1 MTGNYIL
8 IGTHFADKYKTY
20 LYRMT
25 PDGKTLIENSK
36 ILINEGY
43 GREASKLYKINGTY
57 YHFFSEVKNG
67 GRYIMMQRSSSIT
80 GPYLER
86 KQLSHVQREYNEPN
100 QGGLVEGPDRK
111 WYFFTHHGTG
121 DWAGRIASL
130 LPVYWVDGWPIIGE
144 VGQDGIAQWYG
155 KRPSLPM
162 SIRFGLHNH
171 LMILASRYFLLNGN
185 GTTSPRD
192 EMWSLTERP
201 GNLRL
206 KAFRPLVTDNLLKA
220 GNTLTQRC
228 FRTNKNEV
236 IVKMNIEG
244 IVDGQK
250 AGLCHYS
257 KSYAMV
263 GVRQSGKD
271 RNLEFQTNK
280 EKITGPAIK
289 GNKVW
294 IKSVWG
300 LDGKKPIFI

>member
-1 MTGNYIL
+1 MCI
-8 IGTHFADKYKTY
+8 
-20 LYRMT
+20 R
-25 PDGKTLIENSK
+25 
-36 ILINEGY
+36 
-43 GREASKLYKINGTY
+43 
-57 YHFFSEVKNG
+57 
-67 GRYIMMQRSSSIT
+67 
-80 GPYLER
+80 
-86 KQLSHVQREYNEPN
+86 
-100 QGGLVEGPDRK
+100 DR
-111 WYFFTHHGTG
+111 G

-144 VGQDGIAQWYG
+144 VGQDGIGTMVWQAAKPSNEYPVRTPQSSDDFSKSVLSPQWEWNYQ
-155 KRPSLPM
+155 
-162 SIRFGLHNH
+162 
-171 LMILASRYFLLNGN
+171 
-185 GTTSPRD
+185 PRD

-228 FRTNKNEV
+228 FCTNKNEV

-244 IVDGQK
+244 MVDGQK

-300 LDGKKPIFI
+300 LDGKSQFSYSTDGRKFTPFGEVYQLEWGYYRGSRIGIYCFNNIADAGYIDVDEFIYLY

>member
-1 MTGNYIL
+1 MG
-8 IGTHFADKYKTY
+8 
-20 LYRMT
+20 M
-25 PDGKTLIENSK
+25 E
-36 ILINEGY
+36 
-43 GREASKLYKINGTY
+43 
-57 YHFFSEVKNG
+57 
-67 GRYIMMQRSSSIT
+67 
-80 GPYLER
+80 
-86 KQLSHVQREYNEPN
+86 
-100 QGGLVEGPDRK
+100 
-111 WYFFTHHGTG
+111 
-121 DWAGRIASL
+121 
-130 LPVYWVDGWPIIGE
+130 LP
-144 VGQDGIAQWYG
+144 A
-155 KRPSLPM
+155 
-162 SIRFGLHNH
+162 
-171 LMILASRYFLLNGN
+171 
-185 GTTSPRD
+185 RD

-244 IVDGQK
+244 MVDGQK

-300 LDGKKPIFI
+300 LDGKANFHIVQMAGSLPRSERYINLNGDITGEAALGFTVLII